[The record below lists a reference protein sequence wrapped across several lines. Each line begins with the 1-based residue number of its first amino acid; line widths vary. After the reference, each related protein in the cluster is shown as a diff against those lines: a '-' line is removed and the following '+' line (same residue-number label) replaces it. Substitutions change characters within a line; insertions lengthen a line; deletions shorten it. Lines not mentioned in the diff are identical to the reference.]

1 MTECFNLPTDPLP
14 EPHHV
19 SATASHTEHLNLT
32 YYGTL
37 IYSEI
42 LTLQGWINEF
52 LIWLK
57 TQKKL
62 SAAF

>member
-32 YYGTL
+32 YYATL

-42 LTLQGWINEF
+42 LTLEG
-52 LIWLK
+52 
-57 TQKKL
+57 
-62 SAAF
+62 